1 MPKVHDLVD
10 IKKGIAELR
19 ESLKQ
24 IRKCLNHLNDQTKE
38 QTEKRNYQNIKQRKM
53 NGIIQK
59 FNDETAKVIQHIDFN
74 DL

>member
-10 IKKGIAELR
+10 IKKGIMELR
-19 ESLKQ
+19 EYLKQ
-24 IRKCLNHLNDQTKE
+24 IRKCLNHLKDQTKE

-53 NGIIQK
+53 NGVIQK
-59 FNDETAKVIQHIDFN
+59 FTDEAAKMIQHIDFN